1 MLICRRPKGW
11 WGRPLFEG
19 ALRYQIHDK
28 TGKPIYR
35 VLVDVCVAPVYT
47 SEYEEFHKQQL
58 RSYHDL
64 EAAAYDA
71 RLMNYKKKLMRIMHV
86 KYGYLCTGMKKSFDW
101 HHKCFKINVF
111 LGQAMV
117 LDKMNVDMYIRRV
130 GWKAF
135 LRIKLRLFMCLLI
148 WRKDAMKR
156 LGAPGCQWY
165 HEAVLEACEDGFVT
179 M

>member
-19 ALRYQIHDK
+19 ALRYQTGPDN
-28 TGKPIYR
+28 GKPIYR

-47 SEYEEFHKQQL
+47 SEYKDFHKQQL
-58 RSYHDL
+58 RSYNDF
-64 EAAAYDA
+64 EAAVSDA
-71 RLMNYKKKLMRIMHV
+71 RILNYKKKLMRIMHV
-86 KYGYLCTGMKKSFDW
+86 KYGTEITGNKKRFDMC
-101 HHKCFKINVF
+101 HKRYAVF
-111 LGQAMV
+111 QPTYYNL
-117 LDKMNVDMYIRRV
+117 NVDMYIRRV

-165 HEAVLEACEDGFVT
+165 HEAVLEACKDGFVT